1 MIVPVY
7 GFLRGDCL
15 GLLLLVKSED
25 PVASI
30 VTCIYEAAA
39 PRVARAPTAGVYH
52 AGRRLDP
59 NCTIAESGVAA
70 LDRVDVIPESP

>member
-7 GFLRGDCL
+7 GFLRGDSL
-15 GLLLLVKSED
+15 GLLLLLQAED

-39 PRVARAPTAGVYH
+39 PRIARAPSAAVVH

-59 NCTIAESGVAA
+59 VCSIAESGIAA
-70 LDRVDVIPESP
+70 LDRVDVVPE